1 VACDAAYG
9 GAQAVAAAV
18 WCAGWTAPQPLGWA
32 CRPFVPPAPYSSG
45 RLYERELPGLLAVL
59 EGVPRPWAAVVVDG
73 YVWLDA
79 ASRPGL
85 GGHLFAA
92 LGGQTPVVGV
102 AKRVRPG
109 APAIPVWRGRSR
121 RPLWV
126 STAGVGAAW
135 AAVQVQAMHGSF
147 RTPTLLRL
155 ADALARRGG
164 LVPLSQGQASGAA
177 SSRR

>member
-1 VACDAAYG
+1 H
-9 GAQAVAAAV
+9 
-18 WCAGWTAPQPLGWA
+18 
-32 CRPFVPPAPYSSG
+32 
-45 RLYERELPGLLAVL
+45 
-59 EGVPRPWAAVVVDG
+59 
-73 YVWLDA
+73 LDR
-79 ASRPGL
+79 RPG
-85 GGHLFAA
+85 
-92 LGGQTPVVGV
+92 
-102 AKRVRPG
+102 
-109 APAIPVWRGRSR
+109 